1 MYICEHAFKRM
12 YIRVNYV
19 IIYLLQRRYLMMNN
33 KVANRIGL
41 GMLIVSMILFIGLAG
56 SLELDVI
63 TIGEFLMIGAL
74 YAALGAVGVWIVQM
88 TGFKER

>member
-1 MYICEHAFKRM
+1 
-12 YIRVNYV
+12 
-19 IIYLLQRRYLMMNN
+19 MMNN

-63 TIGEFLMIGAL
+63 TIGEFMMIGAL
-74 YAALGAVGVWIVQM
+74 YAALGAIGVWIVQM

>member
-1 MYICEHAFKRM
+1 
-12 YIRVNYV
+12 
-19 IIYLLQRRYLMMNN
+19 MMND

-63 TIGEFLMIGAL
+63 TIGEFLMIGTL
-74 YAALGAVGVWIVQM
+74 YTALGAVGVWIVQM

>member
-1 MYICEHAFKRM
+1 
-12 YIRVNYV
+12 
-19 IIYLLQRRYLMMNN
+19 MMNN
-33 KVANRIGL
+33 KVANRIGFA
-41 GMLIVSMILFIGLAG
+41 MLIVSMILFMGLAG

-74 YAALGAVGVWIVQM
+74 YTALGAIGVWIVQM

>member
-1 MYICEHAFKRM
+1 MT
-12 YIRVNYV
+12 
-19 IIYLLQRRYLMMNN
+19 NN
-33 KVANRIGL
+33 KVANRIGV
-41 GMLIVSMILFIGLAG
+41 GMLIASMILFIGLAG

-88 TGFKER
+88 TGFNGGN

>member
-1 MYICEHAFKRM
+1 
-12 YIRVNYV
+12 
-19 IIYLLQRRYLMMNN
+19 MNN
-33 KVANRIGL
+33 KIANRIGL

-74 YAALGAVGVWIVQM
+74 YTALGAVGVWIVQM

>member
-1 MYICEHAFKRM
+1 
-12 YIRVNYV
+12 
-19 IIYLLQRRYLMMNN
+19 MNN

-41 GMLIVSMILFIGLAG
+41 VMLIVSMILFIGLAG

-63 TIGEFLMIGAL
+63 TIGEFLMIGVL
-74 YAALGAVGVWIVQM
+74 YAALGAIGAWIVQM

>member
-1 MYICEHAFKRM
+1 
-12 YIRVNYV
+12 
-19 IIYLLQRRYLMMNN
+19 MMNN

-74 YAALGAVGVWIVQM
+74 YAALGVIGVWIVQM
-88 TGFKER
+88 TGFNGGN

>member
-1 MYICEHAFKRM
+1 
-12 YIRVNYV
+12 
-19 IIYLLQRRYLMMNN
+19 MMNN

-41 GMLIVSMILFIGLAG
+41 GMLIISMILFIGLAG

>member
-1 MYICEHAFKRM
+1 
-12 YIRVNYV
+12 
-19 IIYLLQRRYLMMNN
+19 MMNN

-41 GMLIVSMILFIGLAG
+41 GMLIVSIILFIGLAG

-74 YAALGAVGVWIVQM
+74 YASLGAIGVWIVQM
-88 TGFKER
+88 TGFNGGR

>member
-1 MYICEHAFKRM
+1 
-12 YIRVNYV
+12 
-19 IIYLLQRRYLMMNN
+19 MNN

>member
-1 MYICEHAFKRM
+1 
-12 YIRVNYV
+12 
-19 IIYLLQRRYLMMNN
+19 MMNN

-41 GMLIVSMILFIGLAG
+41 GMLIVSVILFIGLAG

>member
-1 MYICEHAFKRM
+1 
-12 YIRVNYV
+12 
-19 IIYLLQRRYLMMNN
+19 MMNN
-33 KVANRIGL
+33 KIANRVGIGFI
-41 GMLIVSMILFIGLAG
+41 IVSVILLIGLAG

>member
-1 MYICEHAFKRM
+1 
-12 YIRVNYV
+12 
-19 IIYLLQRRYLMMNN
+19 MNN
-33 KVANRIGL
+33 KVANRIGFT
-41 GMLIVSMILFIGLAG
+41 MLIVSMILFIGLAG

>member
-1 MYICEHAFKRM
+1 
-12 YIRVNYV
+12 
-19 IIYLLQRRYLMMNN
+19 MMNN
-33 KVANRIGL
+33 KVANRVGL
-41 GMLIVSMILFIGLAG
+41 GFLIVSVILLIGLAG

-74 YAALGAVGVWIVQM
+74 YTVLGAIGVWIVQM

>member
-1 MYICEHAFKRM
+1 
-12 YIRVNYV
+12 
-19 IIYLLQRRYLMMNN
+19 MNN

-63 TIGEFLMIGAL
+63 TIGEFLMIGVL
-74 YAALGAVGVWIVQM
+74 YAALGAIGAWIVQM

>member
-1 MYICEHAFKRM
+1 M
-12 YIRVNYV
+12 YIRGAYV
-19 IIYLLQRRYLMMNN
+19 IIESLKRRYVMMNN

>member
-1 MYICEHAFKRM
+1 
-12 YIRVNYV
+12 
-19 IIYLLQRRYLMMNN
+19 MMNN